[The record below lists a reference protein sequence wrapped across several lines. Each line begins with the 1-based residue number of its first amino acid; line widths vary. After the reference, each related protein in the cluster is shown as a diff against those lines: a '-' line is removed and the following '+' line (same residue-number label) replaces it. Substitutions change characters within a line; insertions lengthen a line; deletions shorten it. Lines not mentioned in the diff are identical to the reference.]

1 MGPQPWV
8 NSQLASL
15 AGVRGEAEAVE
26 RPVEQRHP
34 GGVLRSVRQLL
45 LLACLL
51 SVLAGRAALA
61 ESFDTWLRPT
71 LPAADGFEPLPTSE
85 RAKPG
90 SEVRALARGR
100 VVAVGEA
107 GRAVT
112 LEHLFHENHEL
123 RRVRSEYTG
132 LEGVTRRV
140 GELVERGQELGRVDS
155 GGRRG
160 VTLSEGDSALSAAE
174 ARRFTAA
181 RGRLPLPAE
190 EPVLL
195 LISHEAHE
203 LRMYERGREVLRAEV
218 GFGQAEGRKRVRG
231 DNRTPQGMY
240 FVVEKYR
247 GEFPGPYG
255 AFFGGHWMRLNY
267 PNTWDADWGVAEGLL
282 TPEVRDRIARA
293 WEARRQTSSS
303 TKLGGGIGLHGWAGE
318 WSLAQSGGRLSW
330 GCIVLHTPDI
340 AALYGRVP
348 PGSMVVLF

>member
-1 MGPQPWV
+1 
-8 NSQLASL
+8 
-15 AGVRGEAEAVE
+15 VE
-26 RPVEQRHP
+26 RRVGPRCPLPVRP
-34 GGVLRSVRQLL
+34 SCSWLL

-51 SVLAGRAALA
+51 SPLAGRAASG
-61 ESFDTWLRPT
+61 ESFDTWLRPA
-71 LPAADGFEPLPTSE
+71 LPAADGFEPMPSSE
-85 RAKPG
+85 RLSPG
-90 SEVRALARGR
+90 AGVRVLARGR
-100 VVAVGEA
+100 VVAVGEG
-107 GRAVT
+107 GRSVT
-112 LEHLFHENHEL
+112 VEHLFHENHEL

-140 GELVERGQELGRVDS
+140 GELVERGQELGRVGA
-155 GGRRG
+155 GGRGG
-160 VTLSEGDSALSAAE
+160 VTLSEGETALSAFE

-195 LISHEAHE
+195 LISHEANE

-218 GFGQAEGRKRVRG
+218 GFGQVEGRKRVRG
-231 DNRTPQGMY
+231 DNRTPKGMY
-240 FVVEKYR
+240 FVVEKQR
-247 GEFPGPYG
+247 GDFPGPYG

-267 PNTWDADWGVAEGLL
+267 PNAWDADWGVAEGLL
-282 TPEVRDRIARA
+282 TPEARERIARA
-293 WEARRQTSSS
+293 WEARRQTSSG

-348 PGSMVVLF
+348 PGTMVVLY